1 MATTPSSYSGVWSA
15 SPTAVKQKLIPDRE
29 KAGRQA
35 VDGPSKARGT
45 ASAPAECTDSRSA
58 SKPTSVLAGWP
69 PRETCTRS
77 LPSMCTDPSTELNPL
92 KGGVTE
98 RFL

>member
-1 MATTPSSYSGVWSA
+1 MGSA
-15 SPTAVKQKLIPDRE
+15 GPIAVKQKLIPDRE

-45 ASAPAECTDSRSA
+45 AGALAECTDSPSA
-58 SKPTSVLAGWP
+58 SKPMPGTSVLARWL

-77 LPSMCTDPSTELNPL
+77 LPSVCTDPSTELNPL
-92 KGGVTE
+92 KGGLTE
-98 RFL
+98 CFL